1 MIKGKWNYALAAIA
15 ALGMAMPSAAL
26 AGIPGKYQVTFVP
39 QSPVLTALIDLQ
51 MPADRAGKLK
61 IKQNGSDKDG
71 DGGFVMQIAG
81 NGKLTC
87 ASNPDSKGLCG
98 PKENPTEAVSLS
110 TWTVLGA
117 VEITNAARLWVKGG
131 KVVFQASG
139 KNKGNANGNT
149 AASTIYDSSVQA
161 GYASINDLGSDPD
174 NAATGCDAGPTID
187 KTTCANQFASVV
199 AGFMFGHDD
208 SLGCLVDADC
218 NADIPTLI
226 CDGGACAVQSCTVPS
241 DCNSNACNMGSGTSG
256 GSCCDLA
263 TSTDP
268 DCTADPSPS
277 GAFLDSVNF

>member
-39 QSPVLTALIDLQ
+39 QSPALNALIDIQ

-61 IKQNGSDKDG
+61 LKQNGSDKDG
-71 DGGFVMQIAG
+71 TGGFVMQIAG
-81 NGKLTC
+81 NGKLIC

-98 PKENPTEAVSLS
+98 PKDNMTEAISQT

-131 KVVFQASG
+131 KIVFQATG
-139 KNKGNANGNT
+139 KNKGDANGNA
-149 AASTIYDSSVQA
+149 AASTIYDTSVQT
-161 GYASINDLGSDPD
+161 GYASINDMGSDPD
-174 NAATGCDAGPTID
+174 NEVTGCDAGPTAD
-187 KTTCANQFASVV
+187 KTTCANSFASVV

-208 SLGCLVDADC
+208 SLGCSVDEDC
-218 NADIPTLI
+218 NADVSTLV
-226 CDGGACAVQSCTVPS
+226 CVAGACAVQTCTVPS
-241 DCNSNACNMGSGTSG
+241 DCNSGACNMGSGPSG
-256 GSCCDLA
+256 GTCCDIV

-268 DCTADPSPS
+268 DCTAASSPS